1 MSAISATGQTG
12 IARGWKVILALV
24 WAVAFVAG
32 AYGLLLRFTL
42 GHEIANYGSY
52 VPWGLWVAMYIY
64 FIGLSAGAFLLSSLI
79 YVGGIRKLERIGKL
93 ALFTAFVTLV
103 SGLLTIWLDLG
114 HQERFWEVYTRPNF
128 FSMMAWMVW
137 LYTAYF
143 ILVLVEMWL
152 ALRADLV
159 VAKQRGGFGGRL
171 AGLLSLGNNDK
182 SAAGLARD
190 RKALKIVGTVGV
202 PLAIAF
208 HGGVGALFGV
218 VGARPYWNS
227 PLYPILFLVSALASG
242 GALLTFVVAA
252 LWPDRRSPEFRD
264 LVSLLGRM
272 VLALLALDLLFE
284 WAEISI
290 NLYASIPAAA
300 NAYRESLFGP
310 NWWLFWLVHLALGSL
325 VPILLLMFRP
335 RSVGWVGLAGFL
347 IAATF
352 LAVRI
357 DIVVPGQV
365 IPEIRGLEAAYQ
377 EAGLSFQ
384 YAPSGVEWLVGL
396 FVMAVAILLFTIGYK
411 GLPLV
416 SNNDAEARR

>member
-1 MSAISATGQTG
+1 MSAISATRQSGG
-12 IARGWKVILALV
+12 MHGWKVVLALV
-24 WAVAFVAG
+24 WAAAFAAG
-32 AYGLLLRFTL
+32 TYGLVQRFTL

-79 YVGGIRKLERIGKL
+79 YVGGVQRLERIGKL
-93 ALFTAFVTLV
+93 ALFTAFITLV

-114 HQERFWEVYTRPNF
+114 HQERFWEVYTRPNP

-143 ILVLVEMWL
+143 ILVLVEMWF
-152 ALRADLV
+152 AIRADLV
-159 VAKQRGGFGGRL
+159 TWRSHRGL
-171 AGLLSLGNNDK
+171 AGLLARLLSFGNYD
-182 SAAGLARD
+182 SSTVARD
-190 RKALKIVGTVGV
+190 RDRKVLKLLGTLGI

-218 VGARPYWNS
+218 IGARPYWNS

-252 LWPDRRSPEFRD
+252 LWPSRRSAEFRN
-264 LVSLLGRM
+264 LVSLLGRIT
-272 VLALLALDLLFE
+272 LALLALDLLFE

-300 NAYRESLFGP
+300 GAYREMLFGS
-310 NWWLFWLVHLALGSL
+310 NWWVFWLVHLAVGSL
-325 VPILLLMFRP
+325 VPILLLVFRS
-335 RSVGWVGLAGFL
+335 RSVGSVGLAGFL
-347 IAATF
+347 MAVTF

-384 YAPSGVEWLVGL
+384 YIPSSGEWLVGL
-396 FVMAVAILLFTIGYK
+396 FVVSMAILLFTIGYSN
-411 GLPLV
+411 LPLV
-416 SNNDAEARR
+416 SKTDEEA